1 MDFKIEKA
9 GTGEIGQ
16 IRSFLA
22 ASWRESYKDILPEKI
37 IENAIT
43 VWQTPE
49 KIKIQITNSDRHF
62 ALAKNNRGKIIGLI
76 SARLKEGNEI
86 YVSRLYVSSKYQG
99 NGIGTALLDQL
110 KTVFPTM
117 KKIRLYVDVGN
128 AKARAYYLKY
138 GFIET
143 GTRERI
149 VLDYVKKLVVMEK
162 TL

>member
-9 GTGEIGQ
+9 RTSEIPR
-16 IRSFLA
+16 IRRFLA

-43 VWQTPE
+43 VWQTAE
-49 KIKIQITNSDRHF
+49 KISGQITKDGRYF
-62 ALAKNNRGKIIGLI
+62 ALAKDKRGKILGLI
-76 SARLKEGNEI
+76 TARLRKDGDI
-86 YVSRLYVSSKYQG
+86 YVSRLYVGSKYQG

-110 KTVFPTM
+110 KTVFPAI
-117 KKIRLYVDVGN
+117 KKIRLYVDAGN
-128 AKARAYYLKY
+128 AKARTYYLKY

-143 GTRERI
+143 GTKERI